1 MLVETE
7 KKNFTRKNI
16 SEFFDAFK
24 EHNMALMVDD
34 TKVPAACTTH

>member
-1 MLVETE
+1 METE

-24 EHNMALMVDD
+24 EHNIALMVDD
-34 TKVPAACTTH
+34 TKVSSACTTH